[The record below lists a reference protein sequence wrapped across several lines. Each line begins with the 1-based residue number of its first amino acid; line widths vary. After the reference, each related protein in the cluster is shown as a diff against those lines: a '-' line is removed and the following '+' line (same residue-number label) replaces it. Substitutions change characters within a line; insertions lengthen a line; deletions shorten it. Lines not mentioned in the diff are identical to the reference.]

1 VPPPEKTD
9 ARPLDAT
16 AAIAAA
22 FKAAGLPLPQGIG
35 PQGIGSLT
43 PAAIIA
49 AALEAAGLRK

>member
-1 VPPPEKTD
+1 VLPRDAD

-22 FKAAGLPLPQGIG
+22 FKAAGLPLPQGS
-35 PQGIGSLT
+35 GSVT
-43 PAAIIA
+43 AASIIA